1 MITIGNWRIKMKVIC
16 ACQHEVN
23 INDNADQ
30 FMIDMAKNNL
40 CPKCATADAVAS
52 AEGLPKLKGTPKQIA
67 WACDVREKV
76 LEQFREFRAE
86 YGRKKFMLT
95 EAQKKLHLIA
105 MLKGTRAFKEET
117 KAAFWIEHQD
127 LRDIFMIKQRNK

>member
-1 MITIGNWRIKMKVIC
+1 MRVMC
-16 ACQHEVN
+16 ACQHEVT
-23 INDNADQ
+23 ISDNANQ
-30 FMIDMAKNNL
+30 SIVDMVKNNL
-40 CPKCATADAVAS
+40 CPKCAAADAKISAS
-52 AEGLPKLKGTPKQIA
+52 ADGLPKLKGTPKQIA

-105 MLKGTRAFKEET
+105 MFKGTRVFKEET

-127 LRDIFMIKQRNK
+127 LRDIFMIKQKNK